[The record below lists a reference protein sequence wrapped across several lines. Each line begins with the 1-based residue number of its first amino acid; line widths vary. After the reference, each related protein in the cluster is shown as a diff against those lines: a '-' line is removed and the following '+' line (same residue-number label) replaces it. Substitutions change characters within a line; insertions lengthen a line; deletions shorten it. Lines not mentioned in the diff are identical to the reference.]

1 MNITL
6 NNALAFTTG
15 VVIGASVTYTLIKK
29 HFKEIADDEI
39 DTMREYYR
47 GKSEK
52 EEKKKEEV
60 SNPEMKEAR
69 EDHLEE
75 KPSIREYTSLI
86 QKENYSNYS
95 GAASTADNKKEVDDV
110 EKPYVITPEE
120 FGELDYSTISLTYY
134 SDGVLTYESDEL
146 VEDADSIVGAGFADH
161 FGEYEDDSVFVRND
175 RMKTDFEILV
185 DKRNYSDVVETNPH
199 SAED

>member
-1 MNITL
+1 MNTTMS
-6 NNALAFTTG
+6 NAVAFTIG
-15 VVIGASVTYTLIKK
+15 VATGASIAYILIKK
-29 HFKEIADDEI
+29 HFKKIADDEI
-39 DTMREYYR
+39 DTMREYFQNKR
-47 GKSEK
+47 A
-52 EEKKKEEV
+52 EEANALEEEPDEAEV
-60 SNPEMKEAR
+60 KEAR
-69 EDHLEE
+69 DEHQED
-75 KPSIREYTSLI
+75 KPNIREYASLI
-86 QKENYSNYS
+86 KKENYTNYS
-95 GAASTADNKKEVDDV
+95 DTVADKKKEVDDV

-146 VEDADSIVGAGFADH
+146 VEDVDDIVGADFAEH
-161 FGEYEDDSVFVRND
+161 FGEYEDDSVFIRND

>member
-1 MNITL
+1 MNTRL
-6 NNALAFTTG
+6 SNTLAFTVG
-15 VVIGASVTYTLIKK
+15 VAAGASVTYILIKK
-29 HFKEIADDEI
+29 YFKKIADDEI
-39 DTMREYYR
+39 DTMREYFQNKR
-47 GKSEK
+47 AK
-52 EEKKKEEV
+52 EANALEEEPDEAEV
-60 SNPEMKEAR
+60 KEAR
-69 EDHLEE
+69 DEHQED
-75 KPSIREYTSLI
+75 KPNIREYASLI
-86 QKENYSNYS
+86 KKENYTNYS
-95 GAASTADNKKEVDDV
+95 DTAVDKKKEVDDV

-146 VEDADSIVGAGFADH
+146 VEDVDDIVGADFAEH

-175 RMKTDFEILV
+175 RTKTDFEILA

>member
-1 MNITL
+1 MNTTMS
-6 NNALAFTTG
+6 NAVAFTIG
-15 VVIGASVTYTLIKK
+15 VATGASVTYILIKK
-29 HFKEIADDEI
+29 HFKKIADDEI
-39 DTMREYYR
+39 DTMREYFQNKR
-47 GKSEK
+47 AEGIDAI
-52 EEKKKEEV
+52 EEEPDDAEV
-60 SNPEMKEAR
+60 KEAR
-69 EDHLEE
+69 DEHQED
-75 KPSIREYTSLI
+75 KPNIREYASLI
-86 QKENYSNYS
+86 KKENYTNYS
-95 GAASTADNKKEVDDV
+95 DTTADKKKEVDDV

-146 VEDADSIVGAGFADH
+146 VEDVDDIVGADFAEH
-161 FGEYEDDSVFVRND
+161 FGEYEDDSVFIRND

>member
-1 MNITL
+1 MNTTMS
-6 NNALAFTTG
+6 NAVAFTIG
-15 VVIGASVTYTLIKK
+15 VATGASITYILIKK
-29 HFKEIADDEI
+29 HFKKIADDEI
-39 DTMREYYR
+39 DTMREYFQNKR
-47 GKSEK
+47 A
-52 EEKKKEEV
+52 EEANALEEEPDEAEV
-60 SNPEMKEAR
+60 KEAR
-69 EDHLEE
+69 DEHQED
-75 KPSIREYTSLI
+75 KPNIREYASLI
-86 QKENYSNYS
+86 KKENYTNYS
-95 GAASTADNKKEVDDV
+95 DTVADKKKEVDDV

-146 VEDADSIVGAGFADH
+146 VEDVDDIVGADFAEH
-161 FGEYEDDSVFVRND
+161 FGEYEDDSVFIRND

>member
-1 MNITL
+1 MNTRL
-6 NNALAFTTG
+6 SNAVAFTIGVATG
-15 VVIGASVTYTLIKK
+15 VSVTYILIKK
-29 HFKEIADDEI
+29 HFKKIADDEI
-39 DTMREYYR
+39 DTMREYFQNKR
-47 GKSEK
+47 A
-52 EEKKKEEV
+52 EEANALEEEPDEAEV
-60 SNPEMKEAR
+60 KEAR
-69 EDHLEE
+69 DEHQED
-75 KPSIREYTSLI
+75 KPNIREYASLI
-86 QKENYSNYS
+86 KKENYTNYS
-95 GAASTADNKKEVDDV
+95 DTTADKKKEVDDV

-146 VEDADSIVGAGFADH
+146 VEDVDDIVGADFAEH
-161 FGEYEDDSVFVRND
+161 FGEYEDDSVFIRND

>member
-1 MNITL
+1 MNTTMS
-6 NNALAFTTG
+6 NAVAFTIG
-15 VVIGASVTYTLIKK
+15 VATGASISYIFVKK
-29 HFKEIADDEI
+29 HFKKIADDEI
-39 DTMREYYR
+39 DTMREYFQNKR
-47 GKSEK
+47 AEEADALK
-52 EEKKKEEV
+52 EEPDEADV
-60 SNPEMKEAR
+60 KEAR
-69 EDHLEE
+69 DEHQED
-75 KPSIREYTSLI
+75 KPNIREYASLI
-86 QKENYSNYS
+86 KKENYTNYS
-95 GAASTADNKKEVDDV
+95 DTTADKKKEVDDV

-146 VEDADSIVGAGFADH
+146 VEDVDDIVGADFAEH
-161 FGEYEDDSVFVRND
+161 FGEYEDDSVFIRND

>member
-1 MNITL
+1 MNTTMS
-6 NNALAFTTG
+6 NAVAFAVG
-15 VVIGASVTYTLIKK
+15 VATGASVTYILIKK
-29 HFKEIADDEI
+29 HFKKIADDEI
-39 DTMREYYR
+39 DTMREYFQNKR
-47 GKSEK
+47 A
-52 EEKKKEEV
+52 EEANALEEEPDEAEV
-60 SNPEMKEAR
+60 KEAR
-69 EDHLEE
+69 DEHQED
-75 KPSIREYTSLI
+75 KPNIREYASLI
-86 QKENYSNYS
+86 KKENYTNYS
-95 GAASTADNKKEVDDV
+95 DTTADKKKEVDDV

-146 VEDADSIVGAGFADH
+146 VEDVDDIVGADFAEH
-161 FGEYEDDSVFVRND
+161 FGEYEDDSVFIRND

>member
-1 MNITL
+1 MNTTMS
-6 NNALAFTTG
+6 NAVAFTIG
-15 VVIGASVTYTLIKK
+15 VATGASVTYILIKK
-29 HFKEIADDEI
+29 HFKKIADDEI
-39 DTMREYYR
+39 DTMREYFQNKR
-47 GKSEK
+47 A
-52 EEKKKEEV
+52 EEANALEEEPDEADV
-60 SNPEMKEAR
+60 KEAR
-69 EDHLEE
+69 DEHQED
-75 KPSIREYTSLI
+75 KPNIREYASLI
-86 QKENYSNYS
+86 KKENYTNYS
-95 GAASTADNKKEVDDV
+95 DTVADKKKEVDDV

-146 VEDADSIVGAGFADH
+146 VEDVDDIVGADFAEH
-161 FGEYEDDSVFVRND
+161 FGEYEDDSVFIRND

>member
-1 MNITL
+1 MNTTMS
-6 NNALAFTTG
+6 NAVAFAIG
-15 VVIGASVTYTLIKK
+15 VATGASVTYILIKK
-29 HFKEIADDEI
+29 HFKKIADDEI
-39 DTMREYYR
+39 DTMREYFQNKR
-47 GKSEK
+47 A
-52 EEKKKEEV
+52 EEANALEEEPDEAEV
-60 SNPEMKEAR
+60 KEAR
-69 EDHLEE
+69 DEHQED
-75 KPSIREYTSLI
+75 KPNIREYASLI
-86 QKENYSNYS
+86 KKENYTNYS
-95 GAASTADNKKEVDDV
+95 DTVADKKKEVDDV

-146 VEDADSIVGAGFADH
+146 VEDVDDIVGADFAEH
-161 FGEYEDDSVFVRND
+161 FGEYEDDSVFIRND

>member
-1 MNITL
+1 MNTTMS
-6 NNALAFTTG
+6 NAVAFTIG
-15 VVIGASVTYTLIKK
+15 VATGASVTYILIKK
-29 HFKEIADDEI
+29 HFKKIADDEI
-39 DTMREYYR
+39 DTMREYFQNKR
-47 GKSEK
+47 AEEADALK
-52 EEKKKEEV
+52 EEPDEAEV
-60 SNPEMKEAR
+60 KEAR
-69 EDHLEE
+69 DEHQED
-75 KPSIREYTSLI
+75 KPNIREYASLI
-86 QKENYSNYS
+86 KKENYTNYS
-95 GAASTADNKKEVDDV
+95 DTTADKKKEVDDV

-146 VEDADSIVGAGFADH
+146 VEDVDDIVGADFAEH
-161 FGEYEDDSVFVRND
+161 FGEYEDDSVFIRND

>member
-1 MNITL
+1 MNTTMS
-6 NNALAFTTG
+6 NAVAFTIG
-15 VVIGASVTYTLIKK
+15 VATGASITYILIKK
-29 HFKEIADDEI
+29 HFKKIADDEI
-39 DTMREYYR
+39 DTMREYFQKKR
-47 GKSEK
+47 A
-52 EEKKKEEV
+52 EEANALEEE
-60 SNPEMKEAR
+60 PDEAEIKEAR
-69 EDHLEE
+69 DEHQED
-75 KPSIREYTSLI
+75 KPNIREYASLI
-86 QKENYSNYS
+86 KKENYTNYS
-95 GAASTADNKKEVDDV
+95 DTVADKKKEVDDV

-146 VEDADSIVGAGFADH
+146 VEDVDDIVGADFAEH
-161 FGEYEDDSVFVRND
+161 FGEYEDDSVFIRND

>member
-1 MNITL
+1 MNTTMS
-6 NNALAFTTG
+6 NAVAFTIG
-15 VVIGASVTYTLIKK
+15 VATGASITYILVKK
-29 HFKEIADDEI
+29 HFKKIADDEI
-39 DTMREYYR
+39 DTMREYFQNKR
-47 GKSEK
+47 A
-52 EEKKKEEV
+52 EEADALEEEPDEAEV
-60 SNPEMKEAR
+60 KEAR
-69 EDHLEE
+69 DEHQED
-75 KPSIREYTSLI
+75 KPNIREYASLI
-86 QKENYSNYS
+86 KKENYTNYS
-95 GAASTADNKKEVDDV
+95 DTTADKKKEVDDV

-146 VEDADSIVGAGFADH
+146 VEDVDDIVGADFAEH
-161 FGEYEDDSVFVRND
+161 FGEYEDDSVFIRND

>member
-1 MNITL
+1 MNTTIS
-6 NNALAFTTG
+6 NAVAFTIG
-15 VVIGASVTYTLIKK
+15 VATGASITYILVKK
-29 HFKEIADDEI
+29 HFKKIADDEI
-39 DTMREYYR
+39 DTMREYFQNKR
-47 GKSEK
+47 A
-52 EEKKKEEV
+52 EEANALEEEPDEAEV
-60 SNPEMKEAR
+60 KEAR
-69 EDHLEE
+69 DEHQED
-75 KPSIREYTSLI
+75 KPNIREYASLI
-86 QKENYSNYS
+86 KKENYTNYS
-95 GAASTADNKKEVDDV
+95 DTTADKKKEVDDV

-146 VEDADSIVGAGFADH
+146 VEDVDDIVGADFAEH
-161 FGEYEDDSVFVRND
+161 FGEYEDDSVFIRND

>member
-1 MNITL
+1 MNTTMS
-6 NNALAFTTG
+6 NAVAFTIG
-15 VVIGASVTYTLIKK
+15 VATGASITYILIKK
-29 HFKEIADDEI
+29 HFKKIADDEI
-39 DTMREYYR
+39 DTMREYFQNKR
-47 GKSEK
+47 A
-52 EEKKKEEV
+52 EEANALEEEPDEAEV
-60 SNPEMKEAR
+60 KEAR
-69 EDHLEE
+69 DEHQED
-75 KPSIREYTSLI
+75 KPNIREYASLI
-86 QKENYSNYS
+86 KKENYTNYS
-95 GAASTADNKKEVDDV
+95 DTTADKKKEVDDV

-146 VEDADSIVGAGFADH
+146 VEDVDDIVGADFAEH
-161 FGEYEDDSVFVRND
+161 FGEYEDDSVFIRND

>member
-1 MNITL
+1 MNTTMS
-6 NNALAFTTG
+6 NAVAFTIG
-15 VVIGASVTYTLIKK
+15 VATGASVTYILIKK
-29 HFKEIADDEI
+29 HFKKIADDEI
-39 DTMREYYR
+39 DTMREYFQNKR
-47 GKSEK
+47 A
-52 EEKKKEEV
+52 EEANALEEEPDEAEV
-60 SNPEMKEAR
+60 KEAR
-69 EDHLEE
+69 DEHQED
-75 KPSIREYTSLI
+75 KPNIREYTSLI
-86 QKENYSNYS
+86 KKENYTNYS
-95 GAASTADNKKEVDDV
+95 DTTADKKKEVDDV

-146 VEDADSIVGAGFADH
+146 VEDVDDIVGADFAEH
-161 FGEYEDDSVFVRND
+161 FGEYEDDSVFIRND

>member
-1 MNITL
+1 MNTTMS
-6 NNALAFTTG
+6 NAVAFTIG
-15 VVIGASVTYTLIKK
+15 VATGASVTYILIKK
-29 HFKEIADDEI
+29 HFKKIADDEI
-39 DTMREYYR
+39 DTMREYFQNKR
-47 GKSEK
+47 A
-52 EEKKKEEV
+52 EEANALEEEPDEAEV
-60 SNPEMKEAR
+60 KEAR
-69 EDHLEE
+69 DEHQED
-75 KPSIREYTSLI
+75 KPNIREYASLI
-86 QKENYSNYS
+86 KKENYTNYS
-95 GAASTADNKKEVDDV
+95 DTVADKKKEVDDV

-146 VEDADSIVGAGFADH
+146 VEDVDDIVGADFAEH
-161 FGEYEDDSVFVRND
+161 FGEYEDDSVFIRND

>member
-1 MNITL
+1 MNTTMS
-6 NNALAFTTG
+6 NAVAFTIG
-15 VVIGASVTYTLIKK
+15 VATGASITYILIKK
-29 HFKEIADDEI
+29 HFKKIADDEI
-39 DTMREYYR
+39 DTMREYFQNKR
-47 GKSEK
+47 A
-52 EEKKKEEV
+52 EEANALEEEPDEADV
-60 SNPEMKEAR
+60 KEAR
-69 EDHLEE
+69 DEHQED
-75 KPSIREYTSLI
+75 KPNIREYASLI
-86 QKENYSNYS
+86 KKENYTNYS
-95 GAASTADNKKEVDDV
+95 DSTADKKKEVDDV

-146 VEDADSIVGAGFADH
+146 VEDVDDIVGADFAEH
-161 FGEYEDDSVFVRND
+161 FGEYEDDSVFIRND

>member
-1 MNITL
+1 MNTTIS
-6 NNALAFTTG
+6 NAVAFTIG
-15 VVIGASVTYTLIKK
+15 VATGASITYILVKK
-29 HFKEIADDEI
+29 HFKKIADDEI
-39 DTMREYYR
+39 DTMREYFQNKR
-47 GKSEK
+47 A
-52 EEKKKEEV
+52 EEANALEEEPDEAEV
-60 SNPEMKEAR
+60 KEAR
-69 EDHLEE
+69 DEHQEH
-75 KPSIREYTSLI
+75 KPNIREYASLI
-86 QKENYSNYS
+86 KKENYTNYS
-95 GAASTADNKKEVDDV
+95 DTAADKKKEVDDV

-146 VEDADSIVGAGFADH
+146 VEDVDDIVGADFAEH
-161 FGEYEDDSVFVRND
+161 FGEYEDDSVFIRND

>member
-1 MNITL
+1 MNTTMS
-6 NNALAFTTG
+6 NAVAFTIG
-15 VVIGASVTYTLIKK
+15 VATGASITYILVKK
-29 HFKEIADDEI
+29 HFKKIADDEI
-39 DTMREYYR
+39 DTMREYFQNKR
-47 GKSEK
+47 A
-52 EEKKKEEV
+52 EEAEV
-60 SNPEMKEAR
+60 KEAR
-69 EDHLEE
+69 DEHQED
-75 KPSIREYTSLI
+75 KPNIREYASLI
-86 QKENYSNYS
+86 KKENYTNYS
-95 GAASTADNKKEVDDV
+95 DTTADKKKEVDDV

-146 VEDADSIVGAGFADH
+146 VEDVDDIVGADFAEH
-161 FGEYEDDSVFVRND
+161 FGEYEDDSVFIRND

>member
-1 MNITL
+1 MNTRL
-6 NNALAFTTG
+6 SNTLAFTVG
-15 VVIGASVTYTLIKK
+15 VAAGASVTYILIKK
-29 HFKEIADDEI
+29 YFKKIADDEI
-39 DTMREYYR
+39 DTMREYFQNKR
-47 GKSEK
+47 AEK
-52 EEKKKEEV
+52 TDALEEEPDEAEVKETRDEHKEDKPNIREKKK
-60 SNPEMKEAR
+60 K
-69 EDHLEE
+69 
-75 KPSIREYTSLI
+75 KK
-86 QKENYSNYS
+86 KENYTSYS
-95 GAASTADNKKEVDDV
+95 DTAADKKKEVDDV

-146 VEDADSIVGAGFADH
+146 VEDVDDIVGADFAEH
-161 FGEYEDDSVFVRND
+161 FGEYEDDSVFIRND

>member
-1 MNITL
+1 MNTTMS
-6 NNALAFTTG
+6 NAVAFTIG
-15 VVIGASVTYTLIKK
+15 VATGASVTYILIKK
-29 HFKEIADDEI
+29 HFKKIADDEI
-39 DTMREYYR
+39 DTMREYFQNKR
-47 GKSEK
+47 A
-52 EEKKKEEV
+52 EEANALEEEPDEAEV
-60 SNPEMKEAR
+60 KEAR
-69 EDHLEE
+69 DEHQED
-75 KPSIREYTSLI
+75 KPNIREYASLI
-86 QKENYSNYS
+86 KKENYTNYS
-95 GAASTADNKKEVDDV
+95 DTTADKKKEVDDV

-146 VEDADSIVGAGFADH
+146 VEDVDDIVGADFAEH
-161 FGEYEDDSVFVRND
+161 FGEYEDDSVFIRND

>member
-1 MNITL
+1 MNTTMS
-6 NNALAFTTG
+6 NAVVFAIG
-15 VVIGASVTYTLIKK
+15 VATGASITYILVKK
-29 HFKEIADDEI
+29 HFKKIADDEI
-39 DTMREYYR
+39 DTMREYFQNKR
-47 GKSEK
+47 A
-52 EEKKKEEV
+52 EEANALEEEPDEAEV
-60 SNPEMKEAR
+60 KEAR
-69 EDHLEE
+69 DEHQED
-75 KPSIREYTSLI
+75 KPNIREYASLI
-86 QKENYSNYS
+86 KKENYTNYS
-95 GAASTADNKKEVDDV
+95 DTTADKKKEVDDV

-146 VEDADSIVGAGFADH
+146 VEDVDDIVGADFAEH
-161 FGEYEDDSVFVRND
+161 FGEYEDDSVFIRND

>member
-1 MNITL
+1 MNTRL
-6 NNALAFTTG
+6 SNAVAFTIGVATG
-15 VVIGASVTYTLIKK
+15 VSVTYILIKK
-29 HFKEIADDEI
+29 HFKKIADDEI
-39 DTMREYYR
+39 DTMREYFQNKR
-47 GKSEK
+47 AEGANAL
-52 EEKKKEEV
+52 EEEPDEAEV
-60 SNPEMKEAR
+60 KEAR
-69 EDHLEE
+69 DEHQED
-75 KPSIREYTSLI
+75 KPNIREYASLI
-86 QKENYSNYS
+86 KKENYTNYS
-95 GAASTADNKKEVDDV
+95 DTTADKKKEVDDV

-146 VEDADSIVGAGFADH
+146 VEAVDDIVGADFAEH
-161 FGEYEDDSVFVRND
+161 FGEYEDDSVFIRND